1 MSYSFTDLDNKSKLW
16 VVEAEDG
23 ITKKSMETKEEE
35 EEEEEVVV
43 DITTEEE
50 EEVVVVDITTEKAEV
65 DIMIIIMVTVI
76 TLRIIR
82 ETEAGVC
89 TMFW

>member
-35 EEEEEVVV
+35 EEEEVVVV

-50 EEVVVVDITTEKAEV
+50 EGDITTEKAEV

>member
-35 EEEEEVVV
+35 EEEEVVV

-50 EEVVVVDITTEKAEV
+50 EGDITTEKAEV

-76 TLRIIR
+76 TLRIML

>member
-35 EEEEEVVV
+35 EEEV
-43 DITTEEE
+43 DITTEE

-76 TLRIIR
+76 TLRIIL

>member
-23 ITKKSMETKEEE
+23 ITKKSMETKGEEE
-35 EEEEEVVV
+35 E
-43 DITTEEE
+43 DIITEE
-50 EEVVVVDITTEKAEV
+50 AEM
-65 DIMIIIMVTVI
+65 DIMIIIVITVN
-76 TLRIIR
+76 TLRIIL